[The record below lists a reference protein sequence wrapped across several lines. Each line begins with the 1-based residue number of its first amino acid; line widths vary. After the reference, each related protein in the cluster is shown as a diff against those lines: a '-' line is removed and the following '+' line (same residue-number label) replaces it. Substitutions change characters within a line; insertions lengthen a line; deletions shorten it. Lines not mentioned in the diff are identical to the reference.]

1 MFYINCKLIENQ
13 LIIICSISV
22 AQANSK
28 SENAVDDSDSDE
40 DDDEYD
46 DENEIEINS
55 GNELRDKDKMI
66 AEEID
71 GLNNHVIDRKFDFI
85 Q

>member
-1 MFYINCKLIENQ
+1 MRTQINWFNLIS
-13 LIIICSISV
+13 LV
-22 AQANSK
+22 AQSNKESA
-28 SENAVDDSDSDE
+28 SENVEGDDSDSDE

-71 GLNNHVIDRKFDFI
+71 GLNNRIIDRKCI
-85 Q
+85 IT

>member
-1 MFYINCKLIENQ
+1 MNNLVFSFNFI
-13 LIIICSISV
+13 

-55 GNELRDKDKMI
+55 GNELRDKDKII

-71 GLNNHVIDRKFDFI
+71 GLNNRIIDRKFHLTGVCLSNRLM
-85 Q
+85 